1 MLGVFSGIGA
11 ALSWTIACYLWR
23 KEGKYM
29 SSIQLNL
36 LKNISA
42 SIIFLPT
49 LFGYSWIFN
58 SKESVLLI
66 ISGIIGIGIGDTL
79 YIKALKL
86 IGTRRTLTI
95 EALSPILANCGSTFI
110 AKETIPEKVWVGAIL
125 VVTSLI
131 LIANRSK
138 EEKIINKV
146 PKKMKTG
153 LLCGFFSVICAVVGA
168 LLSREVLT
176 SSEINPFE
184 STEIRLIGAIIFL
197 LPLVKIKCKNIVQ
210 ITNKRNI
217 LVLLLASFIGTNIG
231 ILLQQVVFK
240 VLPIGVA
247 WTLLSTSPVISLAFA
262 RAEGDKIDKFSIFFA
277 LIALLGVSIALL

>member
-36 LKNISA
+36 LKNITA
-42 SIIFLPT
+42 LIIFLPT
-49 LFGYSWIFN
+49 LFGYNWIIN
-58 SKESVLLI
+58 GKESILLI
-66 ISGIIGIGIGDTL
+66 VSGIIGIGIGDTL

-110 AKETIPEKVWVGAIL
+110 AKEAIPEKVWVGAIL
-125 VVTSLI
+125 VMTSLI
-131 LIANRSK
+131 LIANSSK
-138 EEKIINKV
+138 DEKFINSV
-146 PKKMKTG
+146 PNRMKTG
-153 LLCGFFSVICAVVGA
+153 LIYGFLSVICAVLGA

-197 LPLVKIKCKNIVQ
+197 LPLVKIKCKNIFQ
-210 ITNKRNI
+210 ITNKQNI
-217 LVLLLASFIGTNIG
+217 LVLLSASFIGTNIG

-240 VLPIGVA
+240 ILPIGVA

-262 RAEGDKIDKFSIFFA
+262 RAEGEKIDKFSILFS
-277 LIALLGVSIALL
+277 LIALLGVTIALL